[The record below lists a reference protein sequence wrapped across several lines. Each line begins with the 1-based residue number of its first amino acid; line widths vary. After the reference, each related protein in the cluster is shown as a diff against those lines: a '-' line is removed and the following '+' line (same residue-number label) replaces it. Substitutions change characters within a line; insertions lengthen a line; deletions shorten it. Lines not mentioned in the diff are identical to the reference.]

1 MQSDSSSVD
10 AITTELS
17 RHLLKQFPNLTPPGR
32 MIQGFEHEP
41 PVNKTV
47 QPVAQPMRRVP
58 VAYREATEKELKRME
73 SEDVLEKIDS
83 SPWVSNMVLQWKD
96 KGRGD
101 L

>member
-1 MQSDSSSVD
+1 M
-10 AITTELS
+10 
-17 RHLLKQFPNLTPPGR
+17 R
-32 MIQGFEHEP
+32 QGFEQEP
-41 PVNKTV
+41 RVDKTA